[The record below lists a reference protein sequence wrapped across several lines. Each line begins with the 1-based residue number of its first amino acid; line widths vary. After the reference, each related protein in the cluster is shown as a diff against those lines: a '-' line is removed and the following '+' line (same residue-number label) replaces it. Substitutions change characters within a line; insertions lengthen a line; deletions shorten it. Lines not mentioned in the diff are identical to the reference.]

1 MNPRLKQLMKELEEA
16 ISGSLAKS
24 DRVAHV
30 ITKINGEGFDIF
42 LMLEATAG
50 LSRLQNAASSR
61 ELVGTH
67 RKNPESQF
75 MISANDAR
83 FLKSLRISVDDAP

>member
-1 MNPRLKQLMKELEEA
+1 MKELEEA

-50 LSRLQNAASSR
+50 LSRMQDGPPVSH

-67 RKNPESQF
+67 KADSGAEF
-75 MISANDAR
+75 TISANDAR
-83 FLKSLRISVDDAP
+83 FLKSLRISVDDGP